1 VFPRFQYGTGANH
14 LQPFVL
20 AHHLPALYLR
30 ATLQAAADLALD
42 EGLRLT
48 VVGWHGSLGGVYVCK
63 DGCAEGQ
70 HGTYTV
76 LSDLD
81 YIEAKANEEEFD
93 GPTLALPRAD
103 GRTAVVLCGDA
114 ETKRLW

>member
-1 VFPRFQYGTGANH
+1 MT
-14 LQPFVL
+14 LIL
-20 AHHLPALYLR
+20 AHHLPAVYLR
-30 ATLQAAADLALD
+30 ATLQAAADMALD
-42 EGLRLT
+42 QGLRPT
-48 VVGWHGSLGGVYVCK
+48 VVGWNGSLGGVYVCK

-81 YIEAKANEEEFD
+81 YIEAKANEEDFD
-93 GPTLALPRAD
+93 SLTLALPRAD
-103 GRTAVVLCGDA
+103 GRTAVVLRGDS

>member
-20 AHHLPALYLR
+20 AHHLR

-48 VVGWHGSLGGVYVCK
+48 VVGWHG
-63 DGCAEGQ
+63 A
-70 HGTYTV
+70 
-76 LSDLD
+76 DLD
-81 YIEAKANEEEFD
+81 YIEVKA

-103 GRTAVVLCGDA
+103 GRTAVVRGQ
-114 ETKRLW
+114 

>member
-20 AHHLPALYLR
+20 AHHLR
-30 ATLQAAADLALD
+30 ATLRAAADLALD

-81 YIEAKANEEEFD
+81 YIEAKA

>member
-20 AHHLPALYLR
+20 AHHLR
-30 ATLQAAADLALD
+30 ATLQAAADLALG

-48 VVGWHGSLGGVYVCK
+48 AVGGHGSLGGVYVCK

-70 HGTYTV
+70 HVTN
-76 LSDLD
+76 LD
-81 YIEAKANEEEFD
+81 YIEAKA

-114 ETKRLW
+114 GTKRLW